1 MRIESL
7 ELFLSVAE
15 HGSISR
21 TAKQHFISQQGVSSA
36 LKALEKELGTPLF
49 TRGGPKL
56 ELTERGR
63 AIASEAQRIVDSHQ
77 RMLAIA
83 SAPKDATTQNLRT
96 VEILTTPFA
105 SAALEELFL
114 DYEATTPGTRLRV
127 TERDLFR
134 IVDDFAEG
142 YPSARRATQQGRPPL
157 AIICCMPGMDK
168 TISRMNHEFEPLVNS
183 ELMAACS
190 TSCALASKDSI
201 TRDELCKY
209 PIVFYSEPF
218 LNKVVGKLFNGLEP
232 NIQQNTTNTS
242 MLARAMER
250 DGAVTFSDSF
260 SSYLQR
266 QHGSTAFI
274 PIKDSVYF
282 SIGFLGNVAPDTPE
296 AQFANFLRK
305 YLAIACAPYQERYVS
320 LMGDAFGYNWN
331 RSHP

>member
-1 MRIESL
+1 M
-7 ELFLSVAE
+7 
-15 HGSISR
+15 
-21 TAKQHFISQQGVSSA
+21 
-36 LKALEKELGTPLF
+36 
-49 TRGGPKL
+49 
-56 ELTERGR
+56 
-63 AIASEAQRIVDSHQ
+63 
-77 RMLAIA
+77 
-83 SAPKDATTQNLRT
+83 
-96 VEILTTPFA
+96 
-105 SAALEELFL
+105 
-114 DYEATTPGTRLRV
+114 
-127 TERDLFR
+127 
-134 IVDDFAEG
+134 
-142 YPSARRATQQGRPPL
+142 
-157 AIICCMPGMDK
+157 
-168 TISRMNHEFEPLVNS
+168 
-183 ELMAACS
+183 
-190 TSCALASKDSI
+190 
-201 TRDELCKY
+201 
-209 PIVFYSEPF
+209 FYSEPF

-296 AQFANFLRK
+296 AQFADFLRK

>member
-15 HGSISR
+15 HGSVSH

-63 AIASEAQRIVDSHQ
+63 AIASEAQRIVDSHR

-127 TERDLFR
+127 TERDLSVLSTISLR
-134 IVDDFAEG
+134 DTHRHV
-142 YPSARRATQQGRPPL
+142 ARRSKDARHSQ
-157 AIICCMPGMDK
+157 
-168 TISRMNHEFEPLVNS
+168 SS
-183 ELMAACS
+183 AACRAW
-190 TSCALASKDSI
+190 TKRLA
-201 TRDELCKY
+201 
-209 PIVFYSEPF
+209 
-218 LNKVVGKLFNGLEP
+218 
-232 NIQQNTTNTS
+232 
-242 MLARAMER
+242 A
-250 DGAVTFSDSF
+250 
-260 SSYLQR
+260 
-266 QHGSTAFI
+266 
-274 PIKDSVYF
+274 
-282 SIGFLGNVAPDTPE
+282 
-296 AQFANFLRK
+296 
-305 YLAIACAPYQERYVS
+305 
-320 LMGDAFGYNWN
+320 
-331 RSHP
+331 

>member
-15 HGSISR
+15 HGSVSR

-63 AIASEAQRIVDSHQ
+63 AIASEAQRIVDSHR
-77 RMLAIA
+77 RMLAMTSGA
-83 SAPKDATTQNLRT
+83 QGRNDAKPPYRRDSYHAVRLGSTRRIVPRLRSDN
-96 VEILTTPFA
+96 A
-105 SAALEELFL
+105 RNA
-114 DYEATTPGTRLRV
+114 LRV

-142 YPSARRATQQGRPPL
+142 YPSARRTTQQGRPPL
-157 AIICCMPGMDK
+157 AIVCCMPGMDK

-190 TSCALASKDSI
+190 TSCALAGKDSI

-218 LNKVVGKLFNGLEP
+218 LNKVVDKLFNGLEP
-232 NIQQNTTNTS
+232 NIQQNTTNTN

-250 DGAVTFSDSF
+250 AGAVTFSDSF

-320 LMGDAFGYNWN
+320 LMGDAFGCNWN

>member
-15 HGSISR
+15 HGSVSR

-49 TRGGPKL
+49 TRGPKL

-63 AIASEAQRIVDSHQ
+63 AIASEAQRIVDSHR

-83 SAPKDATTQNLRT
+83 SAAKDATTQNLRT

-105 SAALEELFL
+105 SATLEELFL
-114 DYEATTPGTRLRV
+114 DYEAATPGTRLRV

-157 AIICCMPGMDK
+157 AIVCCMPGMNK
-168 TISRMNHEFEPLVNS
+168 TINRMNHEFEPLVNS

-266 QHGSTAFI
+266 QHGSTAFV

-305 YLAIACAPYQERYVS
+305 YLAMACAPYQERYGS

>member
-15 HGSISR
+15 HGSVSR

-36 LKALEKELGTPLF
+36 LKALEKELGAPLF

-63 AIASEAQRIVDSHQ
+63 AIASEAQRIVDSHR

-190 TSCALASKDSI
+190 TSCALA
-201 TRDELCKY
+201 R
-209 PIVFYSEPF
+209 
-218 LNKVVGKLFNGLEP
+218 
-232 NIQQNTTNTS
+232 
-242 MLARAMER
+242 
-250 DGAVTFSDSF
+250 
-260 SSYLQR
+260 
-266 QHGSTAFI
+266 
-274 PIKDSVYF
+274 
-282 SIGFLGNVAPDTPE
+282 
-296 AQFANFLRK
+296 
-305 YLAIACAPYQERYVS
+305 
-320 LMGDAFGYNWN
+320 
-331 RSHP
+331 